1 LSQTG
6 YGICGSTQPNT
17 FTNEG
22 QARLR
27 NTNNKMH
34 NAIQPLLSRD
44 RETGYTKTG
53 YMEEAT
59 TMFFE
64 KSNVAKIVVGEI
76 LEISAS

>member
-1 LSQTG
+1 M
-6 YGICGSTQPNT
+6 P
-17 FTNEG
+17 
-22 QARLR
+22 
-27 NTNNKMH
+27 
-34 NAIQPLLSRD
+34 NAIQPLLSGD

-64 KSNVAKIVVGEI
+64 KSNVAKVVVGEI